1 MNKIL
6 NQAQARAVADAM
18 CALNNV
24 YGRIAADVGGVLVQE
39 GPDGVV
45 TVGVLNTD
53 RSETYSNQ
61 NEFLTAYGVAE

>member
-1 MNKIL
+1 MSKIL
-6 NQAQARAVADAM
+6 NQSQAKAVTDAM

-24 YGRIAADVGGVLVQE
+24 YGRIAASMDGILVHE
-39 GPDGVV
+39 GPEGVI

-61 NEFLTAYGVAE
+61 NEFMTAYGVAD